1 MSNLTGT
8 LQTVSPNDRIVQP
21 VEMPNAFGAAA
32 ELFGSGLATVAGVVA
47 EDKAAKARGAA
58 TAAEAHKNDVNND
71 AVFVRLA
78 GEYPG
83 VKVPPRVQQVLDSLT
98 TAQAAED
105 QGRVPVG
112 TYKTKTEQITVAYL
126 QAHPEDADVFYAA
139 LNKNGHSTPLS
150 RLHEADQKVKAEDTI
165 GEAATARRVE
175 LAKTASE
182 AGFTGT
188 QEELETLGLTINK
201 VKTETAHAKELLEQ
215 SRATANYN
223 AELSATLE
231 TKGTAELIKGV
242 HTEATMYFNN
252 LLTPLRNL
260 AMQAGGDVNK
270 MTSESMV
277 KMSQEVFPL
286 INNYINDAI
295 LKAVSNNLPPKEI
308 PALRAELEAA
318 YLKPTQDLLRGDGS
332 TFAAATR
339 SANALANKVKI
350 DNASALQLWSRI
362 NTLTGGK
369 AAEAITFE
377 VPASVVALAESEAKG
392 YLNGDYLNKQAAA
405 ANFYAMF
412 TTGNAAFV
420 SMSPEAQ
427 KVAFSTTLPALN
439 KLTSILA
446 ASPADPT
453 DRSTTSWINASAVV
467 VNAAVDMQ
475 PTAMSNS
482 SATVATGSFA
492 TPQWRRVLGT
502 AMKNDDYKEEATA
515 LVTVSR
521 AASQRIIQGLSGN
534 TPDPYYSIKFN
545 TTTGIFESKYDEAK
559 FRADNPATGRGSN
572 FGIGFIN
579 TPSKTNTDAAVKAL
593 NDNLT
598 HLMETTP
605 YDKTIPANIPPVKL
619 RALYATG
626 KSFSDAKGAPVLT
639 ADEVWNNNAAAL
651 ERQIHKAA
659 QNPHPAGA
667 DLTTAVGVTAPG
679 GEVPVNPKI
688 DTSNPHY
695 GTVVSAA
702 EKYGVPVGIA
712 LNQIQ
717 QESGFDPNADS
728 GKALGI
734 AQWTAPTA
742 KARGVNPLDPVDA
755 INGTM
760 KYLAELKD
768 KFGTWEDALSIYHSG
783 VPLAKALAQRR
794 TDGNMTTADYV
805 KKIMGG

>member
-47 EDKAAKARGAA
+47 EDKATKARGAA
-58 TAAEAHKNDVNND
+58 AASEAHKTEVKND
-71 AVFVRLA
+71 AVFLRL
-78 GEYPG
+78 GGNYEG
-83 VKVPPRVQQVLDSLT
+83 VKTSPRVQALLDQLNT
-98 TAQAAED
+98 TQAAED
-105 QGRVPVG
+105 QGRVPQG
-112 TYKTKTEQITVAYL
+112 TYKTKTEQLTVAYL
-126 QAHPEDADVFYAA
+126 QAHPEDAGLLYDEM
-139 LNKNGHSTPLS
+139 NKNGHSTPLS
-150 RLHEADQKVKAEDTI
+150 RLHEADQKVKADDTLT
-165 GEAATARRVE
+165 EAATARQVE
-175 LAKTASE
+175 LAKVATE
-182 AGFTGT
+182 AGFAGT
-188 QEELETLGLTINK
+188 QDELATKGLALNK
-201 VKTETAHAKELLEQ
+201 AKYEAEHAKALLEA
-215 SRATANYN
+215 SRATDKFN
-223 AELSATLE
+223 AEQRAAYE
-231 TKGTAELIKGV
+231 TQGTAELVRSV
-242 HTEATMYFNN
+242 HTEAAAYFDNV
-252 LLTPLRNL
+252 LTPLRNL
-260 AMQAGGDVNK
+260 AMQAGPDVGK
-270 MTSESMV
+270 MTSESMT
-277 KMSQEVFPL
+277 KMSQQIFPL
-286 INNYINDAI
+286 INNYINDAV
-295 LKAVSNNLPPKEI
+295 LKAVTNGLPSKEVGD
-308 PALRAELEAA
+308 LRSQLEAT

-339 SANALANKVKI
+339 ASNALAAKIKI
-350 DNASALQLWSRI
+350 DDTNALQLWSRI

-377 VPASVVALAESEAKG
+377 VPASVVALAQAEGKG

-420 SMSPEAQ
+420 SLSPEAQ
-427 KVAFSTTLPALN
+427 KVAFSETLPALN
-439 KLTSILA
+439 KLTNVLA

-492 TPQWRRVLGT
+492 TPQWRRVLNS
-502 AMKNDDYKEEATA
+502 AMKNEDYKEEATA

-559 FRADNPATGRGSN
+559 FRADNPTTGRVSN

-755 INGTM
+755 IDGTM

>member
-21 VEMPNAFGAAA
+21 VEMPNVFGAAA
-32 ELFGSGLATVAGVVA
+32 ELFGDGAAGMANAVAD
-47 EDKAAKARGAA
+47 DKASKARGAA
-58 TAAEAHKNDVNND
+58 SAAEAHKTEVKND
-71 AVFVRLA
+71 AVFIRL
-78 GEYPG
+78 GGNYEG
-83 VKVPPRVQQVLDSLT
+83 VKTSPRVQALLDQLNT
-98 TAQAAED
+98 TQAAED
-105 QGRVPVG
+105 QGRVPQG
-112 TYKTKTEQITVAYL
+112 TYKTKTEQLTVAYL
-126 QAHPEDADVFYAA
+126 QAHPEDAGLLYDE

-150 RLHEADQKVKAEDTI
+150 RLHEADQKVKADDTLA
-165 GEAATARRVE
+165 EAATARKVE
-175 LAKTASE
+175 LAKVATE
-182 AGFTGT
+182 AGFSGT

-201 VKTETAHAKELLEQ
+201 VKTETAQAKELLEQ
-215 SRATANYN
+215 SRATAKYN
-223 AELSATLE
+223 AELSTTLE
-231 TKGTAELIKGV
+231 TKGTAELVKSV
-242 HTEATMYFNN
+242 HTEANMYFNN

-260 AMQAGGDVNK
+260 AMQAGGDTTK
-270 MTSESMV
+270 MTSDSMI

-339 SANALANKVKI
+339 SANTLANKVKI

-369 AAEAITFE
+369 AAEAISFSL
-377 VPASVVALAESEAKG
+377 PASVDALAQAEAKG

-405 ANFYAMF
+405 ANVYAMF
-412 TTGNAAFV
+412 TTGNAAFM
-420 SMSPEAQ
+420 SMSPEEQ
-427 KVAFSTTLPALN
+427 KIAFSETLPALN
-439 KLTSILA
+439 KLTNILA
-446 ASPADPT
+446 SSTVDPT
-453 DRSTTSWINASAVV
+453 DKSTTSWINASAVV

-475 PTAMSNS
+475 PTAMSNQ
-482 SATVATGSFA
+482 SAIVATGSFA
-492 TPQWRRVLGT
+492 TPQWRRVLNSV
-502 AMKNDDYKEEATA
+502 MKNEDYKEEATA

-521 AASQRIIQGLSGN
+521 AASQRIIQGVSSN

-545 TTTGIFESKYDEAK
+545 ETTGVFESKFNEAE
-559 FRADNPATGRGSN
+559 FRENNPSTGRASN
-572 FGIGFIN
+572 FGFN
-579 TPSKTNTDAAVKAL
+579 FASPVHTNTDAAVKAL

-659 QNPHPAGA
+659 ENPHPAGA
-667 DLTTAVGVTAPG
+667 DLTNAVGVTAPG

-794 TDGNMTTADYV
+794 TDGNMTTGDYV